1 MSGFPVVYHMA
12 SCLER
17 FPYIFQ
23 SFQHRAFHF
32 SGFPCT
38 YIKAPAWTDLHVYV
52 HSCIE
57 RPAVL
62 GFPVVYNMTSG
73 LERFSCISSCIHHR
87 AFLFS
92 GFPCTYTKAPAWI
105 DFHVY
110 VDSCIEPPA
119 VPGFHLW
126 LAGFPFSTSNVK
138 GFQWSLRSLGLS
150 DLFFV
155 SIASHRGGSP
165 SRRRHPPPQTLGS
178 SESVTFLPDARLA
191 MQEISAELA
200 RVTVEHK
207 RLQRQAQKERS
218 RRHKQ
223 QEHAFLT
230 ATVAFCHEPTAG
242 PTIAEATLR
251 KYPKVMDEDVANF
264 IHKITT
270 RFLETPVDT
279 LAQWLDWSEDLPRAV
294 RTEAQRLVDDARLLR
309 WIGEQHSG
317 QGVAPPPQFVW
328 EKRCALAIDNKS
340 WGERGA
346 ASWRSA
352 SSAAAKKWMQ
362 RFRQRW
368 NLSLGRLPVKDI
380 LPTETMQAK
389 ARSESVRF

>member
-1 MSGFPVVYHMA
+1 
-12 SCLER
+12 
-17 FPYIFQ
+17 
-23 SFQHRAFHF
+23 
-32 SGFPCT
+32 
-38 YIKAPAWTDLHVYV
+38 
-52 HSCIE
+52 
-57 RPAVL
+57 
-62 GFPVVYNMTSG
+62 
-73 LERFSCISSCIHHR
+73 
-87 AFLFS
+87 
-92 GFPCTYTKAPAWI
+92 
-105 DFHVY
+105 
-110 VDSCIEPPA
+110 
-119 VPGFHLW
+119 
-126 LAGFPFSTSNVK
+126 
-138 GFQWSLRSLGLS
+138 
-150 DLFFV
+150 
-155 SIASHRGGSP
+155 
-165 SRRRHPPPQTLGS
+165 
-178 SESVTFLPDARLA
+178 

-218 RRHKQ
+218 RQHKQ

-230 ATVAFCHEPTAG
+230 ATIAFCHEPTAG

-251 KYPKVMDEDVANF
+251 KCPRVMDEEVANF
-264 IHKITT
+264 YHKITT

-279 LAQWLDWSEDLPRAV
+279 LAQWRDWSEDLPPPV
-294 RTEAQRLVDDARLLR
+294 RTEVQRLVEDARLLC
-309 WIGEQHSG
+309 WIGEQNSA

-328 EKRCALAIDNKS
+328 EKRCALAIDSKS